1 MDELTALATD
11 MQGKGLIPFAF
22 ANDGRW
28 PAMGTFDQ
36 LNFRMNGYQFHVDL
50 MAGKEK
56 WTDDKVKAVF
66 AKWTELLPFHQP
78 DANGRTWQEAAQR
91 RGQQEGRHDDDRQ
104 LHRPAVPGSRP
115 APTSTSSP
123 GRR

>member
-1 MDELTALATD
+1 MDELKALATD

-56 WTDDKVKAVF
+56 LDRR
-66 AKWTELLPFHQP
+66 Q
-78 DANGRTWQEAAQR
+78 GQERVRQV
-91 RGQQEGRHDDDRQ
+91 DRA
-104 LHRPAVPGSRP
+104 PAVPPGGSERPHLAGGRAGRGRQDRP
-115 APTSTSSP
+115 A
-123 GRR
+123 